1 MTRRPETDRGSAVA
15 RVKPAKRIERSG
27 RLEGPRTVTVD
38 RLKNDLSLA
47 AQTIER
53 HDQAINEWLA
63 PLARALPA
71 QLANLGA
78 AIGKLD
84 GTVSGFAQLSAD
96 IRKELADHDQR
107 LGVVEDR
114 AAGHESRLD
123 LFDEIPPRVAALEER
138 KRAETVERAVTE
150 AVVAQQRAWIGFA
163 VRHGW
168 KVLSAVLAALAGYYG
183 LIK

>member
-1 MTRRPETDRGSAVA
+1 MPKRATTEKGTLG
-15 RVKPAKRIERSG
+15 RVKPARRIERSG
-27 RLEGPRTVTVD
+27 SLSGPRTVTVD
-38 RLKNDLSLA
+38 RLKNDVALA

-71 QLANLGA
+71 QLANLGS

-96 IRKELADHDQR
+96 IRKELADHDER
-107 LGVVEDR
+107 LG
-114 AAGHESRLD
+114 AAEERGAAHEVRLD
-123 LFDEIPPRVAALEER
+123 MFDEIPPRVAALEER
-138 KRAETVERAVTE
+138 KRAETTERAVTE
-150 AVVAQQRAWIGFA
+150 AVVAQQRRWAAFA
-163 VRHGW
+163 MQHGW